1 VASIFKTICGR
12 IPVVLLLA
20 FWLAA
25 SCTPG
30 EAASQRPARR
40 TAVASA
46 TRETATP
53 SAVKDW
59 TFLVFMAADN
69 NLEAGGELDMNEM
82 EAVGSNE
89 NINIV
94 VQLDRNGKYSQES
107 EMKWSGCRR
116 YFIKKD
122 TQPKKVTSPM
132 LEDLGP
138 IDTATPESLLN
149 FVKWAKQ
156 RYPAKRYAL
165 ILWNHGTGWKE
176 IQPDISPSIMTP
188 HGATGDNPF
197 DTISYNISYD
207 DTSGTSMD
215 IPTLGK
221 TLIKVKDILG
231 KPIDLLGFD
240 ACLMQMLEVAH
251 ESSASAL
258 FQVASTDLEPERGW
272 PYDAFLKKL
281 AAAPDMDGRRL
292 GTAIVDTYKASYQM
306 GSQGNTAVTLSLLD
320 LSKVDDVTNKLNSF
334 VTAVKSGIREID
346 RIEQAREAALKFVY
360 KDYIDLGH
368 YLAILSKTVE
378 TPSIK
383 AAAKQLLAT
392 LTGEGGLIVRHGAAG
407 DKYKDATGICIFL
420 PDRNG
425 FRTYKNR
432 YKLLSLSSHS
442 GWYKLLEELETPSL
456 PYIKLQEVVLEDE
469 NRDGRFAAGEAV
481 KTHLVLRNF
490 GREQVAKLNVSVQTT
505 SSLLDKT
512 EYAMSLTSAP
522 APGKQATVSGPVFTI
537 SPSAP
542 VDSEIVITVT
552 VSGDKSPPSTFRST
566 FYVKAAFQTGSHVL
580 LAFTD
585 AFSPATPVLQ
595 AMFRDGNITFDPW
608 DRMLDGALKPDVL
621 RRYADGWVFVS
632 VQDSSDQQQLSAEE
646 VEALAG
652 YLKLGG
658 RLVLSGQDLAF
669 SLRDT
674 PFLKDFCKIGFV
686 QDDTNVHVITGS
698 ASSFKGQT
706 YQIFGGDGANNQK
719 WPDEIDPL
727 TGAQTVMK
735 FDSAARDR
743 ANDRDM
749 NGPDLKP
756 SSPTRGIKSSG
767 AAAVQVNDGYRLM
780 FFSFGIEA
788 INDQSQ
794 RNAVLKAIATY
805 MTPSLD
811 AQVRDL
817 AGAASRRPA
826 RQRSSNSRQ
835 YLDDVDLLSNLEKSI
850 TRRAA
855 KELERHPETGASL
868 MRTIDGLSPSQ
879 RESVSDLEKQLR
891 SLLEFQRQH
900 GTLTNR

>member
-1 VASIFKTICGR
+1 
-12 IPVVLLLA
+12 
-20 FWLAA
+20 
-25 SCTPG
+25 
-30 EAASQRPARR
+30 
-40 TAVASA
+40 
-46 TRETATP
+46 
-53 SAVKDW
+53 
-59 TFLVFMAADN
+59 
-69 NLEAGGELDMNEM
+69 
-82 EAVGSNE
+82 
-89 NINIV
+89 
-94 VQLDRNGKYSQES
+94 
-107 EMKWSGCRR
+107 
-116 YFIKKD
+116 
-122 TQPKKVTSPM
+122 
-132 LEDLGP
+132 
-138 IDTATPESLLN
+138 
-149 FVKWAKQ
+149 
-156 RYPAKRYAL
+156 
-165 ILWNHGTGWKE
+165 
-176 IQPDISPSIMTP
+176 
-188 HGATGDNPF
+188 
-197 DTISYNISYD
+197 
-207 DTSGTSMD
+207 
-215 IPTLGK
+215 
-221 TLIKVKDILG
+221 
-231 KPIDLLGFD
+231 
-240 ACLMQMLEVAH
+240 
-251 ESSASAL
+251 
-258 FQVASTDLEPERGW
+258 
-272 PYDAFLKKL
+272 
-281 AAAPDMDGRRL
+281 MDGRKL

-320 LSKVDDVTNKLNSF
+320 LSRVDDVVKKLNSF

-368 YLAILSKTVE
+368 YLGILSKTVE

-383 AAAKQLLAT
+383 AAAKQLLGT
-392 LTGEGGLIVRHGAAG
+392 LSGEGGLIVRHGAAG

-432 YKLLSLSSHS
+432 YKLLSLSAHS
-442 GWYKLLEELETPSL
+442 GWFKLLEELETPSL

-469 NRDGRFAAGEAV
+469 NRDGRFAAGEVV

-490 GREQVAKLNVSVQTT
+490 GREQVAKLNVAVQTT
-505 SSLLDKT
+505 SPLLDKT

-522 APGKQATVSGPVFTI
+522 APGKQTTVSGPVFTI

-542 VDSEIVITVT
+542 VDSEVVITVT
-552 VSGDKSPPSTFRST
+552 VSGDKSPPSTYRST

-608 DRMLDGALKPDVL
+608 DRMLDGSLKPDVL
-621 RRYADGWVFVS
+621 KRYADGWVFVS

-686 QDDTNVHVITGS
+686 QDDTNVHVITG
-698 ASSFKGQT
+698 AAGSFKGQT

-727 TGAQTVMK
+727 SGAQTVMK

-826 RQRSSNSRQ
+826 RQRRASSRQ

-850 TRRAA
+850 ARRAA

-868 MRTIDGLSPSQ
+868 MRTIDGLSASQ

-900 GTLTNR
+900 GTLMTR

>member
-1 VASIFKTICGR
+1 MASLFETIRGR
-12 IPVVLLLA
+12 IPVFLLLA

-25 SCTPG
+25 SCTPC

-40 TAVASA
+40 TAVASTTAA
-46 TRETATP
+46 TSSRP
-53 SAVKDW
+53 AVKDW

-69 NLEAGGELDMNEM
+69 NLEAGSELDLNEM
-82 EAVGSNE
+82 ETVGSNE
-89 NINIV
+89 NLNIV

-122 TQPKKVTSPM
+122 AQPKKVTSPM

-138 IDTATPESLLN
+138 IDTATPESLLG
-149 FVKWAKQ
+149 FVKWAQQ
-156 RYPAKRYAL
+156 RFPAKRYAL

-176 IQPDISPSIMTP
+176 IQPDIAPSIMTTDDAS
-188 HGATGDNPF
+188 GGNPF
-197 DTISYNISYD
+197 DAISYNISYD

-221 TLIKVKDILG
+221 TLLKVKEILG

-272 PYDAFLKKL
+272 PYDAFLRKL
-281 AAAPDMDGRRL
+281 AAAPEMDGRKL
-292 GTAIVDTYKASYQM
+292 GTAIVDTYKTSYQM

-320 LSKVDDVTNKLNSF
+320 LSKVAAVATKLNAF
-334 VTAVKSGIREID
+334 VSAVKSGIREID

-368 YLAILSKTVE
+368 YLEILIKTVE

-383 AAAKQLLAT
+383 AAAKQLLGS
-392 LTGEGGLIVRHGAAG
+392 LTGEGGLIIRHGAAG

-432 YKLLSLSSHS
+432 YKLLSLSAHS

-481 KTHLVLRNF
+481 KTHLVLRNY
-490 GREQVAKLNVSVQTT
+490 GREQVAKLNVTVQTA
-505 SSLLDKT
+505 SPLLDKT
-512 EYAMSLTSAP
+512 EYAMSLTTAP
-522 APGKQATVSGPVFTI
+522 APGKQITVSGPAFTI

-542 VDSEIVITVT
+542 IDSEIVITVT
-552 VSGDKSPPSTFRST
+552 VSGEKSPPSTFRST

-621 RRYADGWVFVS
+621 KRYADGWVFVS
-632 VQDSSDQQQLSAEE
+632 VQDSSDQQQLSPEE
-646 VEALAG
+646 IEALAG

-686 QDDTNVHVITGS
+686 QDDTNVHVISGTAG
-698 ASSFKGQT
+698 SFKGQT

-719 WPDEIDPL
+719 WPDEIDPQ

-811 AQVRDL
+811 TQVRDL

-826 RQRSSNSRQ
+826 QRSRSSSRQ
-835 YLDDVDLLSNLEKSI
+835 YLDDVDLLANLEKSI

-855 KELERHPETGASL
+855 KEMERHPETAASL
-868 MRTIDGLSPSQ
+868 VQTIDSLSPSQ

-900 GTLTNR
+900 GTLMSR